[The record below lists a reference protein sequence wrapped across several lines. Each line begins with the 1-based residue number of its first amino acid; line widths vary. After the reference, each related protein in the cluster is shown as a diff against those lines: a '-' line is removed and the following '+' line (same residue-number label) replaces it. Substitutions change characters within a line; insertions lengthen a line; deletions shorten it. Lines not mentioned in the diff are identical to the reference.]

1 MVPSGVL
8 LVSLLLSQAP
18 PATAPANAS
27 PPATSPLV
35 SVKEPLAEDAPEKL
49 IAEAIEP
56 TDHDA
61 LTGEP
66 HTLVAVL
73 GRAGGDR
80 DRQLRAT
87 VAYWQLASAVANY
100 HFRQLE
106 VDYLRQIE
114 GFESSAS
121 EGAGNAAPQGDP
133 LRIAAAD
140 AKRGEAQLEAIVA
153 QHSLATWLGVPA
165 NTPLPLPV
173 DRPHVNAYRTYY
185 QQLFPSGGSLALRR
199 IDETLPIRRQEI
211 AIRARAVRRAE
222 EVLSLAETAYIS
234 GNGSRRDLLSA
245 LARLSA
251 ERELFVEAVRK
262 YNTEIGEYA
271 ITVARPG
278 APPRDLVAMMLI
290 DYVAPP
296 QASPPPNS
304 IPSTSVPGMSPQPGS
319 FVPGGFN
326 QPATYNAPI
335 TVPLTPNTGRM
346 PNGTPIRYGE
356 PTLAPPQESVAAPQ
370 VPDVTPAVA
379 KEGDPGWRSSE
390 EAADQPEAAPVE
402 KSDSEPGL
410 IEIPKEAAPI
420 PTLAPKIEEPT
431 PAEEP
436 EQSVNTSE
444 SQQVLYAPDDS
455 PDEDARTESLI
466 ARTVSLD
473 TTAYSELS
481 TLSAKLRA
489 QRLAAWVEAE
499 SNQPEGGSGSVT
511 LAECLDQSAISSRS
525 DVVAAYWQTWRA
537 ARILAICTW
546 HFNEL
551 ESLTDIANASGAS
564 NDAWNKQQLLLAI
577 DDAEANR
584 LNALAEL
591 KRARVDLVSRLLN
604 WQGGTT
610 PVIASPPH
618 AGGYNLKA
626 STQSSE
632 ISSTRDFT
640 LLVEKIPREHAVVV
654 DYTTAV
660 LGSDVERKQAKADF
674 AQGTNNLDLLLDLME
689 QQVAAEQNFTESVKD
704 YNTSISQ
711 YVDLVV
717 PSTVSTDIF
726 LKASVLR

>member
-8 LVSLLLSQAP
+8 FVSLLLAQAP
-18 PATAPANAS
+18 AAIAPANAS
-27 PPATSPLV
+27 PPAASPLV
-35 SVKEPLAEDAPEKL
+35 SVKEPLGEDAPEKL
-49 IAEAIEP
+49 ITEAIEP

-87 VAYWQLASAVANY
+87 VAYWQLSASVANY

-133 LRIAAAD
+133 LRISAAD

-153 QHSLATWLGVPA
+153 QHSLATWLSVPA
-165 NTPLPLPV
+165 SAPLPLPV

-222 EVLSLAETAYIS
+222 EMLDLAETAYIS

-245 LARLSA
+245 LHRLSS
-251 ERELFVEAVRK
+251 ERQLFVEAVRK

-304 IPSTSVPGMSPQPGS
+304 IPSTSVPGMSAQPGS

-335 TVPLTPNTGRM
+335 TVPLTPNTPRL

-356 PTLAPPQESVAAPQ
+356 PTLAPPKVEVAGPQ

-390 EAADQPEAAPVE
+390 ERADQPEAAPVE
-402 KSDSEPGL
+402 KSDSEPGI
-410 IEIPKEAAPI
+410 IEVPEEAAPI
-420 PTLAPKIEEPT
+420 PTTAPGEEEPT

-436 EQSVNTSE
+436 EQSEDTSE
-444 SQQVLYAPDDS
+444 SQQVLYS

-473 TTAYSELS
+473 TAAYSELS

-489 QRLAAWVEAE
+489 QRLAAWAESE
-499 SNQPEGGSGSVT
+499 SNQREGGLGSVT
-511 LAECLDQSAISSRS
+511 LGECLDQSAISSRS
-525 DVVAAYWQTWRA
+525 NVVAAYWQTWRA
-537 ARILAICTW
+537 ARNVAICTW
-546 HFNEL
+546 HLDEI
-551 ESLTDIANASGAS
+551 ESLTGMTNDSGAS
-564 NDAWNKQQLLLAI
+564 NDAWNKQQLLLSI

-584 LNALAEL
+584 LKALAEL
-591 KRARVDLVSRLLN
+591 KRARGDLVSRLLN
-604 WQGGTT
+604 WPSGTA

-632 ISSTRDFT
+632 ISGTRDFT

-660 LGSDVERKQAKADF
+660 LGSDVERKQAKTEF
-674 AQGTNNLDLLLDLME
+674 AQGTNNLELLLDLME
-689 QQVAAEQNFTESVKD
+689 QQVAAEHNFTESVTD

-717 PSTVSTDIF
+717 PPTVSTDVF
-726 LKASVLR
+726 LKASVLRK